1 MRKNTYY
8 ENTYKTI
15 NVWRDG
21 DILHVFITAPNQKKY
36 NQFSQTIDYVK
47 RILFMTFDYEY
58 DGTQI
63 YFTLGDFNEL
73 NEVKEYFYRYLNTFK
88 ENK

>member
-1 MRKNTYY
+1 MNKNSYY
-8 ENTYKTI
+8 ENVNRTI
-15 NVWRDG
+15 NTWRDG
-21 DILHVFITAPNQKKY
+21 DVLHVFITVSSKKY
-36 NQFSQTIDYVK
+36 SQFSKTIDYVK

-73 NEVKEYFYRYLNTFK
+73 NEFKEYFYRYLCTFK
-88 ENK
+88 EEK

>member
-1 MRKNTYY
+1 MYY
-8 ENTYKTI
+8 ENVNRTI

-21 DILHVFITAPNQKKY
+21 DVLHVFITAPNQKKY

-47 RILFMTFDYEY
+47 GILGMNFTYEY

-63 YFTLGDFNEL
+63 YFPLGDFREL
-73 NEVKEYFYRYLNTFK
+73 NEFKQYFYRYLCCFPK
-88 ENK
+88 EKN

>member
-1 MRKNTYY
+1 MYQ
-8 ENTYKTI
+8 ENQFRTFNI
-15 NVWRDG
+15 WRDG
-21 DILHVFITAPNQKKY
+21 DILHIFLTIPKKKY

-47 RILFMTFDYEY
+47 GILGMDFTCEY

-73 NEVKEYFYRYLNTFK
+73 NEFKQYFYRYLCCFPK
-88 ENK
+88 EKN

>member
-1 MRKNTYY
+1 MYY
-8 ENTYKTI
+8 ENANKTI

-21 DILHVFITAPNQKKY
+21 DILHVFITVSSKKY
-36 NQFSQTIDYVK
+36 SQFSKTIDYVK

-63 YFTLGDFNEL
+63 YFTLGDFSEL
-73 NEVKEYFYRYLNTFK
+73 NEFKEYFYRYLNTFK